1 MIFDS
6 SEAGN
11 NRSDTTE
18 DAQRKLVHC
27 DHAIRSPTLIGSTKD
42 QGEVGTRISPKRVYE
57 KLKRGRSA
65 TKHKNA
71 ENPHKN
77 KNKYSKSKSCYRSTS
92 SSSSTDKS
100 PPSPKRHKSQRKKRK
115 HRKCSSS

>member
-27 DHAIRSPTLIGSTKD
+27 DHAIRSPTLTGSTKD

-71 ENPHKN
+71 ENSY